1 MIQKINKLRN
11 NKLFLTE
18 LCRIKFLRFWKLNNM
33 LLLLGIASLLGVL
46 FLFFSNYSLE
56 KMLKSI
62 EFISA
67 SPGLSGL
74 IILCCFPIGFLLLVT
89 VVGLIVKMFQ
99 EEQN

>member
-1 MIQKINKLRN
+1 LKELRGIKPLKL
-11 NKLFLTE
+11 
-18 LCRIKFLRFWKLNNM
+18 WKLNNM
-33 LLLLGIASLLGVL
+33 FVLLGVATLLVVL

-56 KMLKSI
+56 NMLKSI

-74 IILCCFPIGFLLLVT
+74 IILCCFPIGFLLLVS
-89 VVGLIVKMFQ
+89 VVGLVVKMFQ

>member
-1 MIQKINKLRN
+1 MRL
-11 NKLFLTE
+11 
-18 LCRIKFLRFWKLNNM
+18 WKLNNM
-33 LLLLGIASLLGVL
+33 LLLLGIASFLGVL
-46 FLFFSNYSLE
+46 FFFFSNYSLE

-74 IILCCFPIGFLLLVT
+74 IILCCFPIGFLLLVSAI
-89 VVGLIVKMFQ
+89 GLIVKMFQ